1 MEWARLRFWLYFTT
15 LALLS
20 TLSSPTSRGA
30 QSDGGGDRKAPGRP
44 VQCHLT
50 HTGVC
55 LTVYFEIVEGQRVG
69 RSWRTGASSTAF
81 WPSWSAR

>member
-1 MEWARLRFWLYFTT
+1 MKPSKMIGGGGWLFDKFHEEYLITRN
-15 LALLS
+15 S
-20 TLSSPTSRGA
+20 SSPTSRGA

-44 VQCHLT
+44 VQCHLA

-69 RSWRTGASSTAF
+69 RSWRTGASGTAF
-81 WPSWSAR
+81 